1 MNRVRLVR
9 ALFAGVAA
17 VVSTLASSA
26 GFAAKVG
33 PVEDPVRVVKI
44 GKGQPIV
51 IGGYFVLSGPDIA
64 LGLDQQR
71 GVQLAIDDLGG
82 KLIGHPVKFIAEDDQ
97 CGAEGGQ
104 TAGSK
109 LAANEQIVLVIG
121 PSCSS
126 SARVAVPLLW
136 KAGIPSIGVSASS
149 PVLTAPDRGAAYD
162 GFLRVIL
169 NDGWLAPKIAEYAR
183 KVMKLEEISTI
194 HDGSVYAQNLVKNVE
209 NSFRAMGGKV
219 CGSEAVA
226 PTDVDMR
233 PMLTR
238 LAICKPKWVY
248 MPLTAITA
256 AAHVARQAREIPGL
270 ENTLLVGTDSEYTK
284 DFLATASKSAVGFQ
298 FATTALEAEAQGSGY
313 RAFREKYKRKFGEE
327 PIQAFHHYG
336 YDAMMMGARAIE
348 AVAVTDKAGNT
359 YVPIKALRDAL
370 YATKGFAGLT
380 GQINCDQYGDCGR
393 LVLAIYE
400 YVSGDPNTFE
410 LGKNPV
416 RKWPERF

>member
-17 VVSTLASSA
+17 VVCTLASSA

-82 KLIGHPVKFIAEDDQ
+82 KLIGRPVKFIAEDDQ

-209 NSFRAMGGKV
+209 DSFRKMGGKV
-219 CGSEAVA
+219 CGSEAVETMLQG
-226 PTDVDMR
+226 PRRDR
-233 PMLTR
+233 PSLGSWQRSRQEGRRHGLVHDKWLAVQGRQRCRCSLPARLRGSMLGIR
-238 LAICKPKWVY
+238 P
-248 MPLTAITA
+248 
-256 AAHVARQAREIPGL
+256 HQR
-270 ENTLLVGTDSEYTK
+270 
-284 DFLATASKSAVGFQ
+284 
-298 FATTALEAEAQGSGY
+298 
-313 RAFREKYKRKFGEE
+313 
-327 PIQAFHHYG
+327 
-336 YDAMMMGARAIE
+336 
-348 AVAVTDKAGNT
+348 
-359 YVPIKALRDAL
+359 
-370 YATKGFAGLT
+370 
-380 GQINCDQYGDCGR
+380 
-393 LVLAIYE
+393 
-400 YVSGDPNTFE
+400 
-410 LGKNPV
+410 
-416 RKWPERF
+416 